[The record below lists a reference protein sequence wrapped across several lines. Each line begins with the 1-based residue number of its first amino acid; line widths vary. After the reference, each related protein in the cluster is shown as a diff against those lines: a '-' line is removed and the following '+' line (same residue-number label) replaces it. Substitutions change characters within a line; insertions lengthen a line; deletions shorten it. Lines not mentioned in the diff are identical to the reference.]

1 MKVFNKKEAFVIAY
15 EIYTKRRMLSF
26 DSFLSMFH
34 LEDDPAVRGTTKNPC
49 DCGIIV
55 DKETGDLLENIF
67 SQLDKK
73 STSKKPKQDLHALK
87 LWAKSID
94 KSMGVPTKAKV
105 HDLYVKLKTEL
116 EVACFKRVLGIL

>member
-15 EIYTKRRMLSF
+15 EIYTKRRTLSF

-34 LEDDPAVRGTTKNPC
+34 LEDDPAVRGATENPC

-55 DKETGDLLENIF
+55 DKETDDLLENIF
-67 SQLDKK
+67 FQLVKE
-73 STSKKPKQDLHALK
+73 STSPKKPRQDLHALK
-87 LWAKSID
+87 LWAKNID
-94 KSMGVPTKAKV
+94 NSTGVPTKAKV

-116 EVACFKRVLGIL
+116 EM